1 MVSLVTGA
9 GGLLGHSLANIL
21 AQNNKSVRALIRK
34 ASDKDLFD
42 LNNIETMI
50 GDLTDQDSLRAAVK
64 GVDVVY
70 HCAATSTDWA
80 DWDTYYG
87 GNVDGVKNLLDA
99 VIAESKA
106 IRFVHVSSTDV
117 YGFPVRVVSEEAP
130 MVDVGLPYNK
140 TKIIGENLVQQA
152 YKEHGL
158 PITIIRPGTIYG
170 PRSADFIVEIH
181 EQLKVGMM
189 PLISGGCSSPGLI
202 FVDNVSNAMIL
213 AAKSDKT
220 VGKAYNLRDESVQ
233 SWKEYTHALAK
244 AFQLPPPRLRLPF
257 TFAFPFA
264 WSMEKL
270 HSVLKL
276 KTKPLLTRH
285 AVYLLSRDASFPI
298 DRAKQDFGFKSEVSF
313 ESGIDKSVRWFR
325 EVYEPQKDRKSA
337 RGW

>member
-9 GGLLGHSLANIL
+9 SGMLGHSLVNVL
-21 AQNNKSVRALIRK
+21 AQNNEPVRALIRK
-34 ASDKDLFD
+34 ASDTDLFD
-42 LNNIETMI
+42 SSRIEMVI
-50 GDLTDQDSLRAAVK
+50 GDLKDPNSLKAAVR

-117 YGFPVRVVSEEAP
+117 YGFPEEAVSEEAP

-140 TKIIGENLVQQA
+140 TKIMGENLVQQA

-158 PITIIRPGTIYG
+158 PTTVIRPATIYG

-181 EQLKVGMM
+181 EQLKARMM
-189 PLISGGCSSPGLI
+189 PLISGGRSSPGLI
-202 FVDNVSNAMIL
+202 FVDNIANAMIL

-233 SWKEYTHALAK
+233 SWKEYTYALAK

-270 HSVLKL
+270 HSALKL

-298 DRAKQDFGFKSEVSF
+298 DRAKRDFGFKSEVSF
-313 ESGIDKSVRWFR
+313 ESGIEKSVRWFR
-325 EVYEPQKDRKSA
+325 EVYEPQRDRKSA

>member
-9 GGLLGHSLANIL
+9 SGLLGYSLANLL
-21 AQNNKSVRALIRK
+21 AKQNESVRAMVRK
-34 ASDKDLFD
+34 VGDKDQFD
-42 LNNIETMI
+42 SSNIETVI
-50 GDLTDQDSLRAAVK
+50 GDLTDPESLKAAVK

-70 HCAATSTDWA
+70 HCAATSTDWT
-80 DWDTYYG
+80 DWDTYYS
-87 GNVDGVKNLLDA
+87 GNVDGVKSLLDA
-99 VIAESKA
+99 VIAESKS
-106 IRFVHVSSTDV
+106 IRFVHVSTTDV
-117 YGFPVRVVSEEAP
+117 YGFPEHVVSEEAP

-140 TKIIGENLVQQA
+140 SKIMGENLVQQA

-158 PITIIRPGTIYG
+158 PTTIIRPATIYG

-181 EQLKVGMM
+181 EQLKAGMM
-189 PLISGGCSSPGLI
+189 PLISGGRSSPGLI

-220 VGKAYNLRDESVQ
+220 IGKAYNLRDESVQ
-233 SWKEYTHALAK
+233 SWEEYTCALAE
-244 AFQLPPPRLRLPF
+244 AFELPPPKLRLPF
-257 TFAFPFA
+257 SLAFPFA

-270 HSVLKL
+270 HALLKL

-313 ESGIDKSVRWFR
+313 KSGIEQSVRWFR
-325 EVYEPQKDRKSA
+325 EVYEPQRELKSS